1 MMLCSLRCACL
12 VVLGINHF
20 LSVEAFY
27 DQRETKE
34 SRCVVFERVRN
45 ATVRMAR
52 GIDTPAPIDCKMK
65 PWSAWTSCSSCKGT
79 MHRFKYLEQATQF
92 GGTLCGSGQWEDK
105 ACPKDVA
112 CEKQHKCTEAFT
124 CTETGRCVSEKLRCN
139 RDLDCRDGSDEDDC
153 EEDDIIEGPCSHL
166 FPIPGSEAATRGY
179 DILSQGFVLPTVD
192 PTYYGGICEYVYN
205 GEWRKLV
212 YDAFCENMYYNDDEK
227 YYRKPY
233 NFHTYQFM
241 GKAESVGSS
250 EYYEDASSLLNARK
264 QEKSFNLGITVGI
277 SMVEFGL
284 SGSSESQFMNNI
296 SQYQEQNMGFVRLLS
311 KVQTAQFKMRSSGL
325 MLDEDLFQSLVELP
339 EEYDFGTYSRFLS
352 QYGTHYITSGIM
364 GGVLEYIV
372 VINKKAMAL
381 SEMTGEQAGLC
392 LGVSLGWSPNINVK
406 LKLSGCEK
414 TGQLDNDKQSS
425 DSFIKDVIS
434 RIQGGNVAATRG
446 LLVRDEKS
454 YSKWGDSLKYNPAVI
469 EFEML
474 PLYELVRFS
483 TVGGSMKG
491 KVAHLKR
498 AYEEYLHEFGS
509 CRCAPCRNNGVPIL
523 QGTSCLCLCKE
534 GYRGVACEETN
545 RKGPTHGSWSCWSP
559 WSTCQSNQKTRQ
571 RQCNNP
577 TPLNGGRPCLGQATQ
592 THSC

>member
-1 MMLCSLRCACL
+1 MILCSLRCACL

-20 LSVEAFY
+20 LSVDAFY
-27 DQRETKE
+27 DQWKPNE
-34 SRCVVFERVRN
+34 SRAQN
-45 ATVRMAR
+45 STVRIAR
-52 GIDTPAPIDCKMK
+52 GINTPAPVNCKMK
-65 PWSAWTSCSSCKGT
+65 SWSAWTSCSPCKDK
-79 MHRFKYLEQATQF
+79 MYRFKYLEQATQF
-92 GGTLCGSGQWEDK
+92 GGTECLGEQLVDK
-105 ACPKDVA
+105 KCPKDAA
-112 CEKQHKCTEAFT
+112 CEQQHKCTEAFA
-124 CTETGRCVSEKLRCN
+124 CKETGRCVSEKLRCN
-139 RDLDCRDGSDEDDC
+139 RDEDCRDGSDDEGC
-153 EEDDIIEGPCSHL
+153 EEDNFVDGQCTHL
-166 FPIPGSEAATRGY
+166 FTIPGSEGATLGY
-179 DILSQGFVLPTVD
+179 NILTREFVLPTVD
-192 PTYYGGICEYVYN
+192 PTYNGGICEYVYN

-241 GKAESVGSS
+241 GKSDSVGSN
-250 EYYEDASSLLNARK
+250 EYYEDAASLLKARN
-264 QEKSFNLGITVGI
+264 QENSFNLGITVGI
-277 SMVEFGL
+277 SMVEVGL
-284 SGSSESQFMNNI
+284 SGSTESQFLKNI
-296 SQYQEQNMGFVRLLS
+296 SQYQKQKMGFVRLVS

-325 MLDEDLFQSLVELP
+325 MLDEDMYQSLADLP

-352 QYGTHYITSGIM
+352 QYGTHYVTSGIM

-372 VINKKAMAL
+372 VINKLAMAQ
-381 SEMTGEQAGLC
+381 SETSGKQAGLC
-392 LGVSLGWSPNINVK
+392 LGMSLGLDLDINVK
-406 LKLSGCEK
+406 VKPSLCRK
-414 TGQLDNDKQSS
+414 TGQLDSDQQNS
-425 DSFIKDVIS
+425 DSFITDVIS
-434 RIQGGNVAATRG
+434 RIKGGNVGSSQG

-454 YSKWGDSLKYNPAVI
+454 YSSWGRSLKYNPAII

-474 PLYELVRFS
+474 PLFELIRFS

-509 CRCAPCRNNGVPIL
+509 CRCAPCKNNGVPFL
-523 QGTSCLCLCKE
+523 QGTSCICQCKE
-534 GYRGVACEETN
+534 GYGGVACEDTL

-577 TPLNGGRPCLGQATQ
+577 TPLDGGSPCLGRATQ